1 MKGIFKKAAAVLLA
15 VVLVCS
21 LAAVIPASAAEKPFV
36 LHVKS
41 NLFPDRD
48 FTYSN
53 LSCLAD
59 DNGDVFLTVDF
70 DMLAAQQYLIN
81 LDIGSLTWD
90 TDVLEFKQAYNTY
103 GTGRNARFVLF
114 PFAYEQGL
122 GTGIVNTFG
131 DNNGGRLVGNYT
143 SVSPAAYAYEEDGS
157 AVTVVRATFKVIDS
171 AAASAEIELTMR
183 EMSLCDDDV
192 EEPYSQRKPVEHDA
206 MQPDVCALLTLST
219 SITPINTGD
228 VDGDGKVTIND
239 ATALQGFLAEMN
251 SNIDWT
257 DPKVLAQADAN
268 HDGRVDVRDVTEIQR
283 YLANITTN
291 L

>member
-143 SVSPAAYAYEEDGS
+143 SVSPAAYAYEED
-157 AVTVVRATFKVIDS
+157 
-171 AAASAEIELTMR
+171 
-183 EMSLCDDDV
+183 SLCDDDV
-192 EEPYSQRKPVEHDA
+192 EEPYSQRKPVEHGE
-206 MQPDVCALLTLST
+206 MQPDVCAQLTLST
-219 SITPINTGD
+219 SITPINAGD

>member
-103 GTGRNARFVLF
+103 GTGRNAL
-114 PFAYEQGL
+114 
-122 GTGIVNTFG
+122 
-131 DNNGGRLVGNYT
+131 
-143 SVSPAAYAYEEDGS
+143 
-157 AVTVVRATFKVIDS
+157 
-171 AAASAEIELTMR
+171 
-183 EMSLCDDDV
+183 
-192 EEPYSQRKPVEHDA
+192 
-206 MQPDVCALLTLST
+206 CAL
-219 SITPINTGD
+219 P
-228 VDGDGKVTIND
+228 VCV
-239 ATALQGFLAEMN
+239 
-251 SNIDWT
+251 
-257 DPKVLAQADAN
+257 
-268 HDGRVDVRDVTEIQR
+268 
-283 YLANITTN
+283 
-291 L
+291 